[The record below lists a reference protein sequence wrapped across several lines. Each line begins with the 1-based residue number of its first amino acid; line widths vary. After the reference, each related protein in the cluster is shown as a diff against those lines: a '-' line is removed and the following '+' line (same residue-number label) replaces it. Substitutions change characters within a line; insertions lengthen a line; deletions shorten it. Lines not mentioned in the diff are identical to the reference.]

1 MPGGQKEAYLEMKDI
16 LEAMAAKAP
25 SDGKPCVTYI
35 GENGAGHFVKMVHN
49 GIEYGDM
56 ELISESYD
64 LLRHYLDL
72 SVEEC
77 AQYFKQWNQGELDS
91 YLIEITADIL

>member
-1 MPGGQKEAYLEMKDI
+1 
-16 LEAMAAKAP
+16 
-25 SDGKPCVTYI
+25 VTYI

-91 YLIEITADIL
+91 YLIEITADILTKKDPQTGSPMIDVILDAAGNKGT